1 MLVKYSSTGTQQ
13 WAVCLDG
20 SEGYGKVTGIVT
32 DPDNNIYAMKSD
44 NSSNY
49 LLKLDPMGNML
60 WQVNIGSAQM
70 GGGDHGIAIDSDRN
84 ILIGGQYGGEYTY
97 NYSAILLNKIDTD
110 GNLLWTRQIYSPTGA
125 IYNGYN
131 DDYRNAI
138 DIHGDRFSVIAY
150 SNAVGNNY
158 YQGFYADLPLD
169 GSGTGNHGDYIY
181 EQVEYRIDRT
191 TINQVTAFTADTRP
205 HAFTSTNETNVLTI
219 YADRQTKTETVYDDM
234 GGEITSVSK
243 IVFEDGT
250 EQTSTAQD
258 IPQVDISRVN
268 SQSYYTLRMEDR
280 GHHVYSGIY
289 WNWSYIV
296 VPRNSEVAFPIG
308 TAITIVSAGY
318 DVVIGAGYSGTTD
331 IYGAGQSGS
340 NQGWWI
346 PARSMATLLKIEQ
359 DVWMLAGAGLG
370 TGRYL

>member
-1 MLVKYSSTGTQQ
+1 MVVKYSSTGTKQ
-13 WAVCLDG
+13 WSVSLDG
-20 SEGYGKVTGIVT
+20 SEGQGYVTGIVT
-32 DPDNNIYAMKSD
+32 DPDNNIYATKTYS
-44 NSSNY
+44 SSNY

-60 WQVNIGSAQM
+60 WQVNIGLGQM
-70 GGGDHGIAIDSDRN
+70 GGGSWGIAIDSDRN
-84 ILIGGQYGGEYTY
+84 ILIGGQYGGQY
-97 NYSAILLNKIDTD
+97 NYEYDAILLNKIDTD

-125 IYNGYN
+125 IKNGYN
-131 DDYRNAI
+131 DNYRNVI

-150 SNAVGNNY
+150 SRAVGDNY

-181 EQVEYRIDRT
+181 EEVEYRIDRT
-191 TINQVTAFTADTRP
+191 TSSTVSTFVVETRP
-205 HAFTSTNETNVLTI
+205 HTFTSTNETNVLTI
-219 YADRQTKTETVYDDM
+219 YADRQAKIETVYDDM

-250 EQTSTAQD
+250 EQSSSAQD

-268 SQSYYTLRMEDR
+268 SQRYYTLRIEDR

-289 WNWSYIV
+289 WSWSYIV
-296 VPRNSEVAFPIG
+296 VPRNSNVAFPVG
-308 TAITIVSAGY
+308 TAITIVSGGY
-318 DVVIGAGYSGTTD
+318 DVVIGADTPGTTD
-331 IYGAGQSGS
+331 IYGAGQTGS